1 MQVALPDLGKA
12 TSIYV
17 REVTTIEEDFFFFFG
32 YAFVGLFS
40 DISESSGVT
49 KELRVSKIV
58 ENHIPN
64 SEQELSA
71 LSLSVYF
78 R

>member
-17 REVTTIEEDFFFFFG
+17 REVTTIHEDFHFLFG

-40 DISESSGVT
+40 DIGETTGVT

-58 ENHIPN
+58 ENHTPN
-64 SEQELSA
+64 SEQDLSA